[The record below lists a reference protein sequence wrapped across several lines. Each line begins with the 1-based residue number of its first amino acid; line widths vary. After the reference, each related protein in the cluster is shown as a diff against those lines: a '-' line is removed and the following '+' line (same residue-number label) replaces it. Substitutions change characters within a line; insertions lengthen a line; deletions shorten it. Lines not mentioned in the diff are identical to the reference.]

1 VKRELDPDQL
11 VARHP
16 GISPGVAL
24 SLTEA
29 AAVVLDRHHE
39 PPTRFELIATRHT
52 SLDVEWAV
60 PDEGVLRAW
69 ADAALATERAAEAIA
84 ILGVEAECGLVVV
97 ERAARGS
104 RLDFYLASDR
114 GADLE
119 DAIGLEVAGV
129 DDGALDR
136 LLRRKE
142 AQARA
147 NPSRL
152 PAIAAAVRFARPRV
166 TLSFVE
172 PEQP

>member
-1 VKRELDPDQL
+1 MKRELDPERL

-16 GISPGVAL
+16 GISRGVAL

-29 AAVVLDRHHE
+29 ASVVLHRHHE
-39 PPTRFELIATRHT
+39 PPTRFELIAKRRT
-52 SLDVEWAV
+52 SLDVEWTV
-60 PDEGVLRAW
+60 PGERISRAW
-69 ADAALATERAAEAIA
+69 ADAALATERAAEALA
-84 ILGVEAECGLVVV
+84 ILGVEAEHGMVVV

-104 RLDFYLASDR
+104 RLDFYLSSDP

-129 DDGALDR
+129 DDGALDS

-142 AQARA
+142 AQARS
-147 NPSRL
+147 NPGRL

-172 PEQP
+172 PEHP